1 MLDPLTLFNL
11 NPELADSA
19 DLRGLRLIAGFTG
32 FGEAGHVV
40 TQVRDELFENLEHEL
55 VATFDADQLID
66 YRARR
71 PQLTFV
77 EDHFTGYE
85 PPRIELHRFYDGLGE
100 PFLFLTG
107 FEPDF
112 QWERFTAAV
121 LRIVETL
128 EVSLV
133 AWVHSVPMPVPH
145 TRPIGVTAHGNR
157 PDLIEGISSWKPTAQ
172 IQAAVGHLLEL
183 RLSEAG
189 VDVIGH
195 VVHVPHYLSDAEFP
209 PAAVAALEYL
219 GAAANLVLPTDRLRE
234 SGREVEKQIAEQVEA
249 SAEVRGVVAT
259 LESRYD
265 EFTGSTSR
273 RSLLVKDND
282 ELPDAE
288 ELGAAVEAYLASPQA
303 EEETEALLDALGQ
316 DSAEEPDPQQVKK
329 DEDTVE
335 PNGPTALPGRDEDP
349 GRSGGAGS
357 PPAG

>member
-11 NPELADSA
+11 DPELAASA
-19 DLRGLRLIAGFTG
+19 EVRGLPLLAGFTG

-40 TQVRDELFENLEHEL
+40 SQIRDELFENLEHDL

-85 PPRIELHRFYDGLGE
+85 APRIELHRFHDGLGE

-121 LRIVETL
+121 LSLVQAL
-128 EVSLV
+128 DVSLV
-133 AWVHSVPMPVPH
+133 AWVHSIPMPVPH

-189 VDVIGH
+189 VDVVGH

-234 SGREVEKQIAEQVEA
+234 AGREVEKQIAQQVDA

-265 EFTGSTSR
+265 EYNGSTVR
-273 RSLLVKDND
+273 RSLLVKNND

-303 EEETEALLDALGQ
+303 EEETEALLVAQ
-316 DSAEEPDPQQVKK
+316 DEQEPGPDGEGPAA
-329 DEDTVE
+329 DEDEESVE
-335 PNGPTALPGRDEDP
+335 PNGPERPPGGDDRP
-349 GRSGGAGS
+349 GTPGGDGKA
-357 PPAG
+357 

>member
-11 NPELADSA
+11 DPELAASA
-19 DLRGLRLIAGFTG
+19 EVRGLRLIAGFTG

-40 TQVRDELFENLEHEL
+40 SQVRDELFENLEHDL

-85 PPRIELHRFYDGLGE
+85 APRIELHRFYDGLGE

-121 LRIVETL
+121 LSLVQAL
-128 EVSLV
+128 DVSLV
-133 AWVHSVPMPVPH
+133 AWVHSIPMPVPH

-189 VDVIGH
+189 VDVVGH

-234 SGREVEKQIAEQVEA
+234 AGREVEKQIAQQVDA

-265 EFTGSTSR
+265 EYNGSTVR
-273 RSLLVKDND
+273 RSLLVKNND

-303 EEETEALLDALGQ
+303 EEETEALLVGQNEQEPGQ
-316 DSAEEPDPQQVKK
+316 DGKGPAS
-329 DEDTVE
+329 DEDEESVE
-335 PNGPTALPGRDEDP
+335 PNGPERLPGGEDRP
-349 GRSGGAGS
+349 GTPGDNGNA
-357 PPAG
+357 

>member
-11 NPELADSA
+11 NPELAASA
-19 DLRGLRLIAGFTG
+19 EVRGLKMIAGFTG

-40 TQVRDELFENLEHEL
+40 SQVRDELFESLDHDL

-66 YRARR
+66 YRSRR
-71 PQLTFV
+71 PALTFV
-77 EDHFTGYE
+77 EDHFSGYE
-85 PPRIELHRFYDGLGE
+85 APRIELHRFHDGLGE

-121 LRIVETL
+121 LSLVKSLDVT
-128 EVSLV
+128 LV
-133 AWVHSVPMPVPH
+133 AWMHSIPMPVPH
-145 TRPIGVTAHGNR
+145 TRPVGVTAHGNR

-183 RLSEAG
+183 RLTEAG
-189 VDVIGH
+189 VDVVGH

-234 SGREVEKQIAEQVEA
+234 AGREVEKQIAEQIEA

-265 EFTGSTSR
+265 EYTGSTSR

-288 ELGAAVEAYLASPQA
+288 ELGAAVEAYLASPRA
-303 EEETEALLDALGQ
+303 EDETEALLEGLGSQDAAGT
-316 DSAEEPDPQQVKK
+316 EKPQPE

-335 PNGPTALPGRDEDP
+335 PNGPTPLPGTGDESGPDA
-349 GRSGGAGS
+349 GRRG
-357 PPAG
+357 PAAQ

>member
-11 NPELADSA
+11 DPEMAA
-19 DLRGLRLIAGFTG
+19 AEEVHGLRLLAGFTG

-40 TQVRDELFENLEHEL
+40 SQVRDELFENLEHDL

-85 PPRIELHRFYDGLGE
+85 APRIELHRFYDGLGE

-121 LRIVETL
+121 LRLVQML
-128 EVSLV
+128 DVSLV

-172 IQAAVGHLLEL
+172 IQAAVGHLLEV
-183 RLSEAG
+183 RLAEAG
-189 VDVIGH
+189 VDVVGH
-195 VVHVPHYLSDAEFP
+195 VVHVPHYLAEAEFP

-219 GAAANLVLPTDRLRE
+219 GAAASLVLPTDRLRE
-234 SGREVEKQIAEQVEA
+234 AGREVEKQIAQQVDA

-265 EFTGSTSR
+265 EYTGSTVR

-303 EEETEALLDALGQ
+303 EEETEALLVGQGEQDAAGNGG
-316 DSAEEPDPQQVKK
+316 DPAAEK
-329 DEDTVE
+329 DEDSVE
-335 PNGPTALPGRDEDP
+335 PNGPNRLPGRDDRPEAP
-349 GRSGGAGS
+349 GSGA
-357 PPAG
+357 